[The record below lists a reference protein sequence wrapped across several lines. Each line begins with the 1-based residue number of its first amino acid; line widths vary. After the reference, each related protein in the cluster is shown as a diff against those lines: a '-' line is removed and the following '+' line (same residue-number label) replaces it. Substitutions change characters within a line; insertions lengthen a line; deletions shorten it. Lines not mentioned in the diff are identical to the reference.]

1 MSDTITLALK
11 FRILVE
17 QLGGEVTE
25 NAMYLDGKGN
35 QFSFKL
41 KDKSFAVDLWDESI
55 VEEFNTWHLFGDIQN
70 FIKNQNMTWQMK

>member
-1 MSDTITLALK
+1 MSDAFTLALK

-25 NAMYLDGKGN
+25 KSMYLDGNGSK
-35 QFSFKL
+35 FTFKI

-55 VEEFNTWHLFGDIQN
+55 VEYFNT
-70 FIKNQNMTWQMK
+70 

>member
-1 MSDTITLALK
+1 VSDAFTLALK

-25 NAMYLDGKGN
+25 KSMYLDGKGN
-35 QFSFKL
+35 QFTFKL

-55 VEEFNTWHLFGDIQN
+55 VEEFNT
-70 FIKNQNMTWQMK
+70 

>member
-1 MSDTITLALK
+1 MSDTFTLGLK

-35 QFSFKL
+35 QFAFKQKINL
-41 KDKSFAVDLWDESI
+41 LQL
-55 VEEFNTWHLFGDIQN
+55 TYG
-70 FIKNQNMTWQMK
+70 MKV

>member
-1 MSDTITLALK
+1 VEHGRKTMSDTFTLGLK

-35 QFSFKL
+35 QFAFKL

-55 VEEFNTWHLFGDIQN
+55 VENFN
-70 FIKNQNMTWQMK
+70 K

>member
-1 MSDTITLALK
+1 MSDAFTLALK

-25 NAMYLDGKGN
+25 KSMYLDGNGSK
-35 QFSFKL
+35 FTFKI

-55 VEEFNTWHLFGDIQN
+55 VEEFNT
-70 FIKNQNMTWQMK
+70 

>member
-1 MSDTITLALK
+1 MIDTITLGLK

-35 QFSFKL
+35 QFAFKL

-55 VEEFNTWHLFGDIQN
+55 VEKFNR
-70 FIKNQNMTWQMK
+70 

>member
-1 MSDTITLALK
+1 MSDTFTLALK

-25 NAMYLDGKGN
+25 KSIYLDGKGS
-35 QFSFKL
+35 QFTFKI

-55 VEEFNTWHLFGDIQN
+55 IDSFNQ
-70 FIKNQNMTWQMK
+70 

>member
-1 MSDTITLALK
+1 MSDTFTLALK

-25 NAMYLDGKGN
+25 KSMYFDGKGS
-35 QFSFKL
+35 QFTFKI

-55 VEEFNTWHLFGDIQN
+55 VEDFN
-70 FIKNQNMTWQMK
+70 K

>member
-1 MSDTITLALK
+1 MSDAFTLALK

-25 NAMYLDGKGN
+25 KSMYLDSKGS
-35 QFSFKL
+35 QFTFKI

-55 VEEFNTWHLFGDIQN
+55 VEDFN
-70 FIKNQNMTWQMK
+70 K